1 MAFTNIIILKKNN
14 GFFSA
19 SNYFFLVDFYYD
31 LDKFSVLEP
40 QDENWKVKKMN
51 RYDTASEFSNEM
63 LGFYFGKN
71 YDFSNA
77 QRKEIDIK

>member
-1 MAFTNIIILKKNN
+1 
-14 GFFSA
+14 
-19 SNYFFLVDFYYD
+19 
-31 LDKFSVLEP
+31 
-40 QDENWKVKKMN
+40 MN

-63 LGFYFGKN
+63 LGFYFGKS